1 MANNLAISNVVNVS
15 VATPQTGISTPNT
28 GNLALFTRESY
39 ASSFGTLGYKI
50 YLSPTG
56 VATDFG
62 TGSKTYAMALEV
74 FTIQP
79 NILATGGYLVVIPF
93 LGAAQDQQ
101 VLISFPGQPAS
112 GTFQITYGGAG
123 STTSLAY
130 NASAAT
136 IQTAVRS
143 VSGLTSALV
152 TGSINTATGI
162 SIDAGST
169 GIGSPFTISSNSLID
184 SNSVTVTPVVTVVVP
199 GSTAETLDQAIIR
212 TQPLVA
218 YFGVMG
224 AEIPSLIVTMAAAAY
239 VQSQNLIAF
248 FVSYTSADLASGG
261 SGIIYQITANGYTQ
275 SRGLFY
281 DDALGT
287 ALNYMAGYASL
298 LLSVNYSGSNT
309 CLTMNL
315 KTLPGISA
323 DPNITQTLVNLSSIA
338 GADVYPSIG
347 GVSKVLS
354 FGANDYSDNQVNLQA
369 FAAALRVAYFNVLAQ
384 TNTKI
389 PQTENGMNLI
399 KGSLQAVCQQFV
411 TNGFLAPGTWTNPTT
426 FGNQASLLQNVAQ
439 FGYYIYS
446 GPISQQA
453 PSARAARQAPPI
465 QIAAKYA
472 GAEQTGTV
480 VVYVNP

>member
-1 MANNLAISNVVNVS
+1 MPNNLAISNVVNVS

-28 GNLALFTRESY
+28 GNLAIFTRETY
-39 ASSFGTLGYKI
+39 ASSFGTAGYKI

-62 TGSKTYAMALEV
+62 TGSKTYAMALEI

-93 LGAAQDQQ
+93 LAAAQAQE

-112 GTFQITYGGAG
+112 GTFEITYGAN
-123 STTSLAY
+123 STTALAY
-130 NASAAT
+130 NAAAAT
-136 IQTAVRS
+136 IQTALQS
-143 VSGLTSALV
+143 VSGLTSATV
-152 TGSINTATGI
+152 TGSITVATGLTVNVV
-162 SIDAGST
+162 ST
-169 GIGSPFTISSNSLID
+169 GVGSPFTISSNSLID
-184 SNSVTVTPVVTVVVP
+184 SNSVSVVPVVTVIIP

-218 YFGVMG
+218 YFGVMS
-224 AEIPSLIVTMAAAAY
+224 AEIPSLIVTKAAAAY

-248 FVSYTSADLASGG
+248 FVSFTPADLNSGG
-261 SGIIYQITANGYTQ
+261 SGILYELMAGGYTQ

-287 ALNYMAGYASL
+287 ALNFMAGYAAL
-298 LLSVNYSGSNT
+298 LLSVNYAGSNT

-315 KTLPGISA
+315 KTLSGISA

-399 KGSLQAVCQQFV
+399 KGALQAVCQQFV

-426 FGNQASLLQNVAQ
+426 FGNQASLIQNVAQ

-446 GPISQQA
+446 SPISQQA
-453 PSARAARQAPPI
+453 PSARAARQAPPV